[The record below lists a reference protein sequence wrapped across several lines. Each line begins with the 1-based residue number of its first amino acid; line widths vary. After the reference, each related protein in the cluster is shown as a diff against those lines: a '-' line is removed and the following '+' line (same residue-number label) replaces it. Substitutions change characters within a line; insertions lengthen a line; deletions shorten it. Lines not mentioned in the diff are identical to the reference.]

1 MPQTYTVQRAEDR
14 LQIKVT
20 AMLVGRHGKLDI
32 EKATTE
38 NASVHGVRVISASEW
53 YPDDL
58 ILVSVPAA
66 HFTAA
71 ARVAYCQPLDDGR
84 FSVGLEFASDNDVL
98 ELAALQAVAEIPAA

>member
-1 MPQTYTVQRAEDR
+1 MPQTYTVQRGEDR

-38 NASVHGVRVISASEW
+38 NASVHGVRVISTSEW

-71 ARVAYCQPLDDGR
+71 ARVAYCHPLGDGR
-84 FSVGLEFASDNDVL
+84 FGTGLEFASENDVL
-98 ELAALQAVAEIPAA
+98 ELAALQAAAEIPAA